1 MRPFILLLL
10 TATSLVAQAPADP
23 EIVITNAR
31 QLRLMAPTN
40 AALKHPVQ
48 LRAVVT
54 AVDRARTVFMQDE
67 TGGTFMGGRNSS
79 QTLQPGDLVEVAG
92 VSYQG
97 LFLPGITASNVT
109 VIGRA
114 ELPRAV
120 SATYDDLRS
129 GRLHYQR
136 VEVSGI
142 VRSVEPGLTNRVTIM
157 LALGSRKLEV
167 QFQPT
172 GETNLPPL
180 VDASVR
186 VTGLAAGYIN
196 DKRQLV
202 APQVFINSPDD
213 IRIETAPPADAFAAP
228 EHTVTGLL
236 NFNPSGVSSHRI
248 VTRGVVT
255 HQRPG
260 EALFLRDA
268 NRGLFVQTRQ
278 ATAVRPGD
286 VVEVVGFPA
295 MGAFSAFLEDAEFRK
310 VGTGSEPQPIATT
323 VRDAVRGTNDADLVT
338 LDARLLEVLQTP
350 TESVLVLRE
359 GDTAFNARLTRTS
372 LDLRNGSRVR
382 LTGVCRVEE
391 ATGAAGFR
399 ASPRTIELLL
409 RSPADIVV
417 ISAPNWWTTQR
428 LAVAAGGLLVLA
440 LAALAWA
447 AMLRRR
453 VAEQTEVIRHK
464 VEREAVLEERQRVA
478 REMHDTLAQSF
489 SGLGFQLEALNEQLP
504 PDAGAAKSRLETAKQ
519 MVRHGQEEFRRSLM
533 NLRAQEL
540 ERGSLATALPEL
552 ARQITAGA
560 GIELHC
566 DVRGTPRGLP
576 EAIEA
581 NLLRIGQECLTNAVQ
596 HARPRR
602 IEIELS
608 YDDATVRL
616 RVADDGAGFD
626 PSQLNQPR
634 EGHFGWRGI
643 RERAEQIRATVDLK
657 STPSKGT
664 EVTVEAKV

>member
-10 TATSLVAQAPADP
+10 AATSLAAQTRADS
-23 EIVITNAR
+23 EIVITNAQ

-79 QTLQPGDLVEVAG
+79 QTLQPGDLVEVRG
-92 VSYQG
+92 TSYSG
-97 LFLPGITASNVT
+97 LFVPGITASNVT

-114 ELPRAV
+114 ALPRAV
-120 SATYDDLRS
+120 PATYDDLLT
-129 GRLHYQR
+129 GRVHYQR

-142 VRSVEPGLTNRVTIM
+142 VRSVEPGLTNRTTIM
-157 LALGSRKLEV
+157 LAMGSRKLEV

-180 VDASVR
+180 IDASVR

-202 APQVFINSPDD
+202 APQVFVNNPDD
-213 IRIETAPPADAFAAP
+213 IRIDTAPPADAFAAP

-236 NFNPSGVSSHRI
+236 NFNPAGISSHRI

-255 HQRPG
+255 YQRPG
-260 EALFLRDA
+260 EALYLRDA

-278 ATAVRPGD
+278 ATTVRPGD
-286 VVEVVGFPA
+286 LVEVVGFPT
-295 MGAFSAFLEDAEFRK
+295 MGAFSAFLEDAEFRTA
-310 VGTGSEPQPIATT
+310 GTGPEPQPIATT

-359 GDTAFNARLTRTS
+359 GDTAFNARLARTS

-391 ATGAAGFR
+391 ATGTTGFR
-399 ASPRTIELLL
+399 ANPRTIEILL
-409 RSPADIVV
+409 RSPEDIAV
-417 ISAPNWWTTQR
+417 ISAPTWWTAQR
-428 LAVAAGGLLVLA
+428 LAVAAGILLVLA
-440 LAALAWA
+440 VAAVVWA
-447 AMLRRR
+447 ATLRRR

-504 PDAGAAKSRLETAKQ
+504 AGADLAKSRLETAQQ

-540 ERGSLATALPEL
+540 ERGTLVTALPEL

-581 NLLRIGQECLTNAVQ
+581 NLLRIGQECVTNAVQ
-596 HARPRR
+596 HARPKR
-602 IEIELS
+602 IDVQLS
-608 YDDATVRL
+608 YDDEAVQL
-616 RVADDGAGFD
+616 RVTDDGAGFD
-626 PSQLNQPR
+626 PGQLKQAR

-643 RERAEQIRATVDLK
+643 RERAEQIRATVDL
-657 STPSKGT
+657 SSQPGRGT
-664 EVTVEAKV
+664 EVSVTCPT

>member
-10 TATSLVAQAPADP
+10 AATTLVAQTSADSP
-23 EIVITNAR
+23 LLITNTR

-40 AALKHPVQ
+40 AALKLPVQ

-54 AVDRARTVFMQDE
+54 AVDWHRTVFIQDE
-67 TGGTFMGGRNSS
+67 TGSS
-79 QTLQPGDLVEVAG
+79 FFSARPAGLALKPGDRIEVIG
-92 VSYQG
+92 VTYPG
-97 LFLPGITASNVT
+97 LFVPGITTSNVT
-109 VIGRA
+109 VLGRA
-114 ELPRAV
+114 ELPPAV
-120 SATYDDLRS
+120 MASHDDLLS
-129 GRLHYQR
+129 GRWHYQR

-142 VRSVEPGLTNRVTIM
+142 VRSVEPGLTNNITIM
-157 LALGSRKLEV
+157 LAMGSRKLEV
-167 QFQPT
+167 QLQPT

-213 IRIETAPPADAFAAP
+213 IRIETAPAADAFAAP
-228 EHTVTGLL
+228 EHTVAGLL
-236 NFNPSGVSSHRI
+236 NFNPSGHSSHRI

-278 ATAVRPGD
+278 ATQMRPGD

-295 MGAFSAFLEDAEFRK
+295 MGAFSAFLEDAEFRLA
-310 VGTGSEPQPIATT
+310 GNGPEPKPISTT

-359 GDTAFNARLTRTS
+359 GDTAFNARLARTS

-399 ASPRTIELLL
+399 ASPRTIEILL
-409 RSPADIVV
+409 RSPTDIVV
-417 ISAPNWWTTQR
+417 VSAPNWWTAQR
-428 LAVAAGGLLVLA
+428 LAVAAAALLVLA
-440 LAALAWA
+440 LGAIVWA
-447 AMLRRR
+447 ATLRRR

-504 PDAGAAKSRLETAKQ
+504 AGADLAKSRLETAKQ

-540 ERGSLATALPEL
+540 ERGTLATALPEL
-552 ARQITAGA
+552 ARQITAGT
-560 GIELHC
+560 GIELRC

-576 EAIEA
+576 DAVEA

-596 HARPRR
+596 HARPKR
-602 IEIELS
+602 IDVQLS
-608 YDDATVRL
+608 YDDAAVRL
-616 RVADDGAGFD
+616 RVTDDGAGFD
-626 PSQLNQPR
+626 PAQLKQAR

-643 RERAEQIRATVDLK
+643 GERAEQIRAKVDLK
-657 STPSKGT
+657 SQPGRGT
-664 EVTVEAKV
+664 EVTTICPT